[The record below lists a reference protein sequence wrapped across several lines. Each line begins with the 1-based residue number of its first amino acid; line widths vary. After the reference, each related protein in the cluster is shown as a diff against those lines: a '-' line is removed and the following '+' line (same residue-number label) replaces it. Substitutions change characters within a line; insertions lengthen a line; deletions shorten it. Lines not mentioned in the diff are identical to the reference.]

1 MVNPLNV
8 GIKVINFM
16 FPSMLIIVFA
26 MLGFM
31 RAGYRLDKSKGI
43 VLLLL
48 CLVYPVVLY
57 TYF

>member
-26 MLGFM
+26 MLAFM
-31 RAGYRLDKSKGI
+31 RAGYRPEKSKGI

-48 CLVYPVVLY
+48 CLVYLLVLY